1 MSSTRRVQP
10 GARRAQNGWAS
21 ALEFEELRGLNGSAV
36 AFKAALLDD
45 PKKRQLLYFLQAL
58 SLREGG
64 IKRIACELLEMF
76 PERIGTPTM
85 IKIGCRPG
93 KRLTQGE
100 RDEIAKELHER
111 DDDSSWD
118 LLHRAD
124 DPERDYCQST
134 AAHFCEACQSLSQDN
149 LDRFIERL
157 CCDPKLAVTGDQHE
171 KLLYGQIAHI
181 ALEDA
186 GRSEDDAGTFETAG
200 LNYFQDVLGALFEF
214 KRRHE
219 QQVRERFVETSI
231 GRVVFEALDYALET
245 GRSAL
250 VEGDSGIGKTTAI
263 KAWCELHLG
272 ECRHIQLKGITH
284 RTGFFREVARAF
296 GIARGGGFSSSKIQ
310 IRVEQFLQ
318 RTKMMLIFDEGQ
330 YLLPSGNRV
339 STPPELINWL
349 NTACYNEGVPFVIS
363 ATSEFTDRRAIVEK
377 NTTWQSEQLR
387 RRIRRFFQLPSVPT
401 KEDLRRVAC
410 RLLPDV
416 TREAIDYVVG
426 YSLVSKG
433 FFQAIANAIEDA
445 RLIATRAGR
454 TEIKFSDLKA
464 AIQDW
469 RSPSDAALQRVFE
482 DKPASRRRR
491 PARNGQATGTDDH
504 ADAPGA
510 RAVPVLPA
518 VEEPLN
524 RLSRAVNPAARRE
537 ISPVLA

>member
-21 ALEFEELRGLNGSAV
+21 ASEFEDLRGLNGGAV
-36 AFKAALLDD
+36 AFKAALIDD
-45 PKKRQLLYFLQAL
+45 PQKRQLLYFLQAL
-58 SLREGG
+58 SLRDGG
-64 IKRIACELLEMF
+64 LQRIARDLLEMF
-76 PERIGTPTM
+76 PERVGTPTM

-93 KRLTQGE
+93 KRLTQAE
-100 RDEIAKELHER
+100 RDEIDEELHGY
-111 DDDSSWD
+111 SSDWN
-118 LLHRAD
+118 LLHRRN
-124 DPERDYCQST
+124 DPEREHSQST
-134 AAHFCEACQSLSQDN
+134 AADFCEECQSLCQSN
-149 LDRFIERL
+149 LDRFIERV
-157 CCDPKLAVTGDQHE
+157 CCDPKLAVTNDERE
-171 KLLYGQIAHI
+171 KFLYREITQIM
-181 ALEDA
+181 LEDSGRAEELA
-186 GRSEDDAGTFETAG
+186 GSGSFEATR
-200 LNYFQDVLGALFEF
+200 LDYFQDVLDALFEF
-214 KRRHE
+214 KRRYE
-219 QQVRERFVETSI
+219 QQTREKFVETSI

-272 ECRHIQLKGITH
+272 QARHIQLKGITH
-284 RTGFFREVARAF
+284 RTGFFRELAGAF
-296 GIARGGGFSSSKIQ
+296 GIARGLGFSSSKIQ

-318 RTKMMLIFDEGQ
+318 RTKMLLVFDEGQ

-339 STPPELINWL
+339 STPPDLINWL

-363 ATSEFTDRRAIVEK
+363 ATSEFRDRRAIVEK

-387 RRIRRFFQLPSVPT
+387 RRIRRFFPLPSVPT
-401 KEDLRRVAC
+401 KDDLRRVAC
-410 RLLPDV
+410 KLLPDV

-433 FFQAIANAIEDA
+433 FFQAITNAIEDA
-445 RLIATRAGR
+445 RLIASRAGR
-454 TEIKFSDLKA
+454 SEIKFSDLKA

-482 DKPASRRRR
+482 DQPARQRGRH
-491 PARNGQATGTDDH
+491 ARNGQGTGTDSH
-504 ADAPGA
+504 GAAPGA
-510 RAVPVLPA
+510 RSVPVLPA

-524 RLSRAVNPAARRE
+524 RLERIVKPAVRRD

>member
-1 MSSTRRVQP
+1 VSSTRHVQT
-10 GARRAQNGWAS
+10 GARRTQNGWAS
-21 ALEFEELRGLNGSAV
+21 ALEFEDLRGLNGNAV

-45 PKKRQLLYFLQAL
+45 PKKQQLLYFLQAL
-58 SLREGG
+58 SLRDGG
-64 IKRIACELLEMF
+64 IKRIARELLEMF

-93 KRLTQGE
+93 KRLTQAR
-100 RDEIAKELHER
+100 RDAIAEELHEL
-111 DDDSSWD
+111 DTDSTWS
-118 LLHRAD
+118 LLHRTSN
-124 DPERDYCQST
+124 PEREHCQAT
-134 AAHFCEACQSLSQDN
+134 AAHFCDQCQTLSERD

-157 CCDPKLAVTGDQHE
+157 CCDPSLAVTDDQNE
-171 KLLYGQIAHI
+171 KLLYGKSAQM
-181 ALEDA
+181 ALEDVDRLEEVR
-186 GRSEDDAGTFETAG
+186 GEFEAAS
-200 LNYFQDVLGALFEF
+200 LYYFQDALGALFEY

-219 QQVRERFVETSI
+219 QQAREKFVDTSI

-272 ECRHIQLKGITH
+272 QARHIQLKGITH
-284 RTGFFREVARAF
+284 RTGFFQEVGRAF
-296 GIARGGGFSSSKIQ
+296 GIARGIGFSSSKIQ
-310 IRVEQFLQ
+310 IRVEQFLK
-318 RTKMMLIFDEGQ
+318 RTRLMLIFDEGQ

-339 STPPELINWL
+339 CTPPELINWL

-363 ATSEFTDRRAIVEK
+363 ATSEFRDRRAIVEK

-387 RRIRRFFQLPSVPT
+387 RRIRRYFSLPSVPT
-401 KEDLRRVAC
+401 KDDLHRVAC
-410 RLLPDV
+410 KLLPDV
-416 TREAIDYVVG
+416 SREAIDYVVG

-433 FFQAIANAIEDA
+433 FFQAITNAIEDA

-454 TEIKFSDLKA
+454 AEIKFSDLKA

-482 DKPASRRRR
+482 NQPDRRRGQ
-491 PARNGQATGTDDH
+491 PARNGQPAGMDST
-504 ADAPGA
+504 A
-510 RAVPVLPA
+510 RSVPVLPV

-524 RLSRAVNPAARRE
+524 RLSRPVNPADRRE